1 MSRHCGCYLRVVYF
15 ILDRKYG
22 PIQMYVLSSSAEQV
36 LIYNV
41 GLLPSKY
48 YKVLGDKDLHGFLQL
63 LVFSLGLIIAIA
75 LVCTHVV
82 VCCSLTVQCIY
93 CVYSSR
99 HIRVFCLAISPVVF
113 LFQVKASSKYIS
125 SVFFVCSRDKIT
137 RHLHDLYFRDVL
149 YYHVNV
155 TDAFV
160 DNPYVFRDLHCSMLI
175 DCASTFTLTYND
187 IYVLFLN
194 K

>member
-75 LVCTHVV
+75 LVCSRVI
-82 VCCSLTVQCIY
+82 VCCCLTVQFNYWI
-93 CVYSSR
+93 
-99 HIRVFCLAISPVVF
+99 
-113 LFQVKASSKYIS
+113 
-125 SVFFVCSRDKIT
+125 CSI
-137 RHLHDLYFRDVL
+137 LH
-149 YYHVNV
+149 
-155 TDAFV
+155 A
-160 DNPYVFRDLHCSMLI
+160 
-175 DCASTFTLTYND
+175 
-187 IYVLFLN
+187 
-194 K
+194 